1 MRASLS
7 GDPARS
13 DKLKMTFEVEKTPT
27 FSLTQTLNCGQVFR
41 FREEGGVTVMSAGEH
56 RAEAREKEDFYIF
69 ECDDAAFFK
78 KYLDFDTNYDII
90 QMKVQDKGLVS
101 AAVEFGKG
109 IHILR
114 QSPVETVFS
123 FLISQNNHIPRIKG
137 IIERMC
143 EALGRD
149 MGGYHAFPSVQA
161 IADAGEEFFHSI
173 GAGYRAP
180 YLVRTAET
188 LADVDL
194 GEWDALP
201 TPDLRAKLTA
211 LHGVGRKVADC
222 VLLFGFNRFDVF
234 PVDTWIRKVFEPYYG
249 DMPAE
254 KLSETLVE
262 RYGDLSGFVQ
272 QWLFYY
278 KREEKFA
285 AKV

>member
-1 MRASLS
+1 MR
-7 GDPARS
+7 
-13 DKLKMTFEVEKTPT
+13 FEVEKTPT
-27 FSLTQTLNCGQVFR
+27 FSLAETLNCGQVFR
-41 FREEGGVTVMSAGEH
+41 FREEGGVTLMFAGEH
-56 RAEAREKEDFYIF
+56 MAEARESAEGYSF

-90 QMKVQDKGLVS
+90 QSKVQDEGLVS

-114 QSPVETVFS
+114 QSPEETVFS

-143 EALGRD
+143 SALGRD
-149 MGGYHAFPSVQA
+149 MGGYRAFPEVGA
-161 IADAGEEFFHSI
+161 IADAGEGFFYSI

-180 YLVRTAET
+180 YLARTAQSLT
-188 LADVDL
+188 DADL
-194 GEWDALP
+194 SEWRRLP
-201 TPDLRAKLTA
+201 TPELRARLTA

-234 PVDTWIRKVFEPYYG
+234 PVDTWIRKVFQPYYG

-254 KLSETLVE
+254 KLSETLVGK
-262 RYGDLSGFVQ
+262 YGDLSGFVQ

-278 KREEKFA
+278 KREEKNA

>member
-1 MRASLS
+1 
-7 GDPARS
+7 
-13 DKLKMTFEVEKTPT
+13 MTFEVEKTPT

-41 FREEGGVTVMSAGEH
+41 FREEGGVTVMYAGAH
-56 RAEAREKEDFYIF
+56 RAEVREKGELYLFD
-69 ECDDAAFFK
+69 CDDAAFFK

-114 QSPVETVFS
+114 QSPEETVFS

-143 EALGRD
+143 SALGKD
-149 MGGYHAFPSVQA
+149 MGGYHAFPETAA
-161 IADAGEEFFHSI
+161 IAEAGEEFFSSI

-180 YLVRTAET
+180 L
-188 LADVDL
+188 
-194 GEWDALP
+194 
-201 TPDLRAKLTA
+201 
-211 LHGVGRKVADC
+211 ADC

-234 PVDTWIRKVFEPYYG
+234 PVDTWIRKVFEPRYG

-254 KLSETLVE
+254 KLSETLVAE
-262 RYGDLSGFVQ
+262 YGELSGFVQ

-278 KREEKFA
+278 KREEKNA